1 MCLAMSSSA
10 SQSTN
15 PELISEVARAA
26 AHRAYRATQR
36 TTLID
41 KLARVAKD
49 TDSPIEAMFA
59 AWFNASRDHLLSE
72 GCSRFALTIR
82 PQTWVEAN
90 GRNYFLDFSLEPQD
104 PWLRDA
110 FVDAGL
116 SMRVGLELDGHA
128 FHERTKEQVAD
139 RNRRDRDLSSAG
151 WLILHFSGS
160 ELHANPILAV
170 VEVLETGANALD
182 QAKAAL
188 LHKGD

>member
-1 MCLAMSSSA
+1 MSSSA

-15 PELISEVARAA
+15 SETASTVARAA
-26 AHRAYRATQR
+26 ANRAFRATQR
-36 TTLID
+36 AALID
-41 KLARVAKD
+41 KLARVATQ
-49 TDSPIEAMFA
+49 TDSPIEAIFS

-72 GCSRFALTIR
+72 GCSRFALSIR
-82 PQTWVEAN
+82 PQARVDIE
-90 GRNYFLDFSLEPQD
+90 GRFYFLDFAVEPQD
-104 PWLRDA
+104 PWLFEA
-110 FVDAGL
+110 LSSAGIGIRL
-116 SMRVGLELDGHA
+116 GIELDGHA
-128 FHERTKEQVAD
+128 FHERTKEQVVD
-139 RNRRDRDLSSAG
+139 RNRRDRDLLSAG